1 MSKANIKYIPTNES
15 KVMIIMFE
23 DYFSL
28 PVSEIIWNFAR
39 KPICGD
45 GDKVSFANGCKKK
58 NTKFIPTTIR
68 IGTHIINK
76 WYCEDCAKNFI
87 TTCKK

>member
-1 MSKANIKYIPTNES
+1 MTGTKITYIPT
-15 KVMIIMFE
+15 KKAKIVILIFE

-58 NTKFIPTTIR
+58 DTIFIPTTIR
-68 IGTHIINK
+68 IGTRIINK
-76 WYCEDCAKNFI
+76 WYCEDCANKFL
-87 TTCKK
+87 TSLKK